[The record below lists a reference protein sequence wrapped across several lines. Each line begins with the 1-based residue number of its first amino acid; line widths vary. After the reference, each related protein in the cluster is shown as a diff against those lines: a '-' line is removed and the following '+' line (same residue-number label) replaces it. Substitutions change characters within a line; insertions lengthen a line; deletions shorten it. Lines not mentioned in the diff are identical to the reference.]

1 MVICFCHVSNI
12 NVNIQYSTSLSIIT
26 IFTIHSN
33 TMSKKK
39 EKSGDFESE
48 SGDREICSNLLKIA
62 NFRETWHLWVI
73 FCQVTCC
80 NPNKSLTVT

>member
-12 NVNIQYSTSLSIIT
+12 NVNIQYSTSRSIIT

-48 SGDREICSNLLKIA
+48 SGDREICSNLLKI
-62 NFRETWHLWVI
+62 
-73 FCQVTCC
+73 
-80 NPNKSLTVT
+80 PNSGFHFVRLRVATQIRA